1 MSKKI
6 DISAITPKIGT
17 LYPTPHHKG
26 TRDRV
31 KRALGDQAGLTQFG
45 VNLTTLP
52 PGCASALPHW
62 HEKEDEFVYIVA
74 GHPTL
79 VHGETE
85 ERLSPGDCAGFKA
98 GEEIG
103 HCLRN
108 DTDTDVVVLE
118 IGSRK
123 EGERAFYPGL
133 DLMADTA
140 QANFYF
146 HLDGT
151 PYPDI
156 RRRGPGED

>member
-6 DISAITPKIGT
+6 DISAISPKIGT
-17 LYPTPHHKG
+17 LYPPPHHLG

-52 PGCASALPHW
+52 PGSSSALPHW
-62 HEKEDEFVYIVA
+62 HEQEDEFVYIVA

-79 VHGETE
+79 VYGETE

-98 GEEIG
+98 GVEVG
-103 HCLRN
+103 HALRN
-108 DTDTDVVVLE
+108 DTDSDVVVLE

-123 EGERAFYPGL
+123 EGERVYYPGL
-133 DLMADTA
+133 DLMADTDKD
-140 QANFYF
+140 NFYF